1 MYIEVNGQQYQNAQR
16 MVTCAF
22 VDFYA
27 EGLEN
32 VDKAYGIVNSYED
45 DGALL
50 ATDNTAD
57 YSAQER
63 VGNRLR
69 LYKSSKLTSREK
81 REQAYETR
89 ACVEYDGQTLTVD
102 AANKL
107 YLAYS
112 AEGQMER
119 AQELSTLIAVAKADI
134 RAEWPD

>member
-1 MYIEVNGQQYQNAQR
+1 MYIKANEQQFPNAR
-16 MVTCAF
+16 WVESSDY
-22 VDFYA
+22 VDLYA
-27 EGLEN
+27 
-32 VDKAYGIVNSYED
+32 DGIASLYDSSAITLYED
-45 DGALL
+45 NDELIATYAL
-50 ATDNTAD
+50 
-57 YSAQER
+57 SEMRGMER

-69 LYKSSKLTSREK
+69 LYKPSELTSREK

-89 ACVEYDGQTLTVD
+89 ACVAYDGQTLTVD

-119 AQELSTLIAVAKADI
+119 AQALSTLIAVAKADI